1 MKLSDSEWT
10 VMNAVWAGSPASARD
25 VLERTVDETHWAYT
39 TVKTT
44 LARLVEKGVLAERKR
59 ANTSL
64 YDPLVTRDQARH
76 SAVRLL
82 LDKAFDGAFG
92 PLLQH
97 LVAKEKLSRKDRRKL
112 AAMLAESEDGGRR
125 KS

>member
-1 MKLSDSEWT
+1 MKLSDTEWT

-25 VLERTVDETHWAYT
+25 VLERTADETHWAYT

-44 LARLVEKGVLAERKR
+44 LARLVDKGVLAEHKR

-64 YDPLVTRDQARH
+64 YDPLLTRDQARH

-82 LDKAFDGAFG
+82 LDKAFDGTFG
-92 PLLQH
+92 ALLQH
-97 LVAKEKLSRKDRRKL
+97 LVADEKLSKKDRRKL
-112 AAMLAESEDGGRR
+112 SEMLADNEGGRR
-125 KS
+125 KKS